1 MIDIDVMLFYNKTKL
16 DEHKNEIKKLS
27 QARVKLINKAI
38 NEGMSVSAIA
48 KKLGI
53 SRQRVYKIINKKV

>member
-1 MIDIDVMLFYNKTKL
+1 MIDIDVMLFYNKTQL
-16 DEHKNEIKKLS
+16 DEHKKEIKKLS

>member
-1 MIDIDVMLFYNKTKL
+1 MIDIDVMLFYNKTQL
-16 DEHKNEIKKLS
+16 DEHKKEIEKLS

-38 NEGMSVSAIA
+38 NEGMSVSAVA

>member
-1 MIDIDVMLFYNKTKL
+1 MIDIDVMLFYNKTQL
-16 DEHKNEIKKLS
+16 DEHKKEIEKLS
-27 QARVKLINKAI
+27 QARVELINKAI

>member
-1 MIDIDVMLFYNKTKL
+1 MLFYNKTQL
-16 DEHKNEIKKLS
+16 DEHKKEIEKLS

>member
-1 MIDIDVMLFYNKTKL
+1 MIDINVMLFYNKTQL
-16 DEHKNEIKKLS
+16 DEHKKEIEKLS

-53 SRQRVYKIINKKV
+53 SRQRIYKIINKKV

>member
-1 MIDIDVMLFYNKTKL
+1 MIDIDVMLFYNKTQL
-16 DEHKNEIKKLS
+16 DEHKKEIEKLS

-48 KKLGI
+48 KKLDI